1 MKDIIETDADGIFK
15 YLSKEEIDT
24 MIKKKVDALRE
35 DKSSSRWTPS
45 EVLYRRQV
53 IYDYIRQG
61 MSRGKIQEE
70 IMNRWDCVKRSA
82 QRYVKDALESLEEDN
97 KEFVEKTRAVQRERI
112 ESVINK
118 AMESGDYKA
127 AVKALD
133 LINRMDGLYNESIT
147 AEIKAEGI
155 KFNFGIDPT
164 NNEQ

>member
-24 MIKKKVDALRE
+24 MIK
-35 DKSSSRWTPS
+35 DKIDEMRDGKRKWSDT

-53 IYDYIRQG
+53 IYDYIRLG
-61 MSRGKIQEE
+61 YSRGKIQEE
-70 IMNRWDCVKRSA
+70 IMNRWGCVKRSA

-97 KEFVEKTRAVQRERI
+97 KEFVQKTRDVQRERI
-112 ESVINK
+112 ESLVSK
-118 AMESGDYKA
+118 AMEKNDFMA

-133 LINRMDGLYNESIT
+133 LINKMDGLYNEKV
-147 AEIKAEGI
+147 ALDIKAEGL
-155 KFNFGIDPT
+155 KFNFGVDPT

>member
-15 YLSKEEIDT
+15 YLSREEIDT
-24 MIKKKVDALRE
+24 MIK
-35 DKSSSRWTPS
+35 DKIDEMRDGKRKWSDT

-53 IYDYIRQG
+53 IYDYIRLG
-61 MSRGKIQEE
+61 YSRGKIQEE
-70 IMNRWDCVKRSA
+70 IMNRWGCVKRSA

-97 KEFVEKTRAVQRERI
+97 KEFVQKTRDVQRERI
-112 ESVINK
+112 ESLVSK
-118 AMESGDYKA
+118 AMEKNDFMA

-133 LINRMDGLYNESIT
+133 LINKMDGLYNEKV
-147 AEIKAEGI
+147 ALDIKAEGL

>member
-15 YLSKEEIDT
+15 YLSKEEIDA
-24 MIKKKVDALRE
+24 MIKNKVDALRE

-53 IYDYIRQG
+53 IYDYIRLG
-61 MSRGKIQEE
+61 YSRGKIQEE
-70 IMNRWDCVKRSA
+70 IMNRWGCVKRSA

-97 KEFVEKTRAVQRERI
+97 KEFVQKTRDVQRERI
-112 ESVINK
+112 ESLVSK
-118 AMESGDYKA
+118 AMEKNDFMA

-133 LINRMDGLYNESIT
+133 LINKMDGLYNEKV
-147 AEIKAEGI
+147 ALDIKAEGL
-155 KFNFGIDPT
+155 KFNFGVDPT